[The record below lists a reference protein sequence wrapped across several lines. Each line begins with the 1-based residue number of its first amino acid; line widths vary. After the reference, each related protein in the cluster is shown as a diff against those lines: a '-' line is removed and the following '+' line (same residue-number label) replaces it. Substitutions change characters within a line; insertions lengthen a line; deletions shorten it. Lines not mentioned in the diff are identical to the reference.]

1 MKIAINGFGR
11 IGRIFL
17 RNIIAQH
24 EIEVVAINDVTDSYT
39 LAHLFKYDSVHRSFK
54 GTVNA
59 DERHLYVNGKAI
71 QVLAEKDPARLPWK
85 RLGVELVIE
94 CTGKFTSREGAS
106 GHLRAGAA
114 QVIISA
120 PSADKDIPA
129 VVLGVNDDRVD
140 FTSPLLSNASCTT
153 NNVATMVKV
162 LNDGWGIKDGYITTV
177 HSMTGD
183 QNLHDAPH
191 KDLRRA
197 RAASASIIPTTTGAA
212 KAITSIFPHL
222 EGRLG
227 GAGIRVPVLNGSLT
241 DFTCT
246 LLRPATV
253 QDINAAFKTTS
264 TGAMHNILEYTE
276 DPIVST
282 DILDN
287 PHSCIFDAQL
297 TSVVGGLVKVVGW
310 YDNEMGY
317 ASRLA
322 DLVLRLQ
329 QVRKSIPNLA

>member
-1 MKIAINGFGR
+1 MRIAINGFGR

-17 RNIIAQH
+17 RTILAKPGID
-24 EIEVVAINDVTDSYT
+24 VVAINDQADTAT
-39 LAHLFKYDSVHRSFK
+39 LAHLFKYDSVHRGFK
-54 GTVNA
+54 GTVTN
-59 DERHLYVNGKAI
+59 DENNLYVNGKQI
-71 QVLAEKDPARLPWK
+71 IVLQQTDPSHLPWK
-85 RLGVELVIE
+85 QLDIDLVVEA
-94 CTGKFTSREGAS
+94 TGKFITE
-106 GHLRAGAA
+106 AGALKHITA
-114 QVIISA
+114 GAKQVIISA
-120 PSADKDIPA
+120 PSSDKSVPT
-129 VVLGVNDDRVD
+129 VVLAVNDGEVD
-140 FTSPLLSNASCTT
+140 LRSPVLSNASCTT
-153 NNVATMVKV
+153 NNVAAMVKI
-162 LNDGWGIKDGYITTV
+162 LDDNWHIKDGYITTV

-212 KAITSIFPHL
+212 KAITNIFPHL

-241 DFTCT
+241 DFTCS
-246 LLRPATV
+246 LEKMPTV
-253 QDINAAFKTTS
+253 AEINAAFKAAAD
-264 TGAMHNILEYTE
+264 GPMKNVLEYTE

-297 TSVVGGLVKVVGW
+297 TSIVGGLVKVVGW

-317 ASRLA
+317 SSRLA
-322 DLVLRLQ
+322 DLVEEISQLPL
-329 QVRKSIPNLA
+329 